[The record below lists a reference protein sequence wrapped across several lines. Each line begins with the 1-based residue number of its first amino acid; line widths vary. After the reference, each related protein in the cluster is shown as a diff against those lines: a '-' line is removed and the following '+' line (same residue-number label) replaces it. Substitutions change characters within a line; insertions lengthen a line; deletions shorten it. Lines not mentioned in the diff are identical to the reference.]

1 MTISRF
7 DAQARLGDDAICGE
21 CWIDRDEP
29 FGCACE
35 GLLVGQAAGKE
46 TLCNGR
52 NQDEGGRGAGDSAAD
67 MARSGSGVIVLPWPP
82 KELSPNAR
90 VHWAKKSKA
99 AKQYRAECFLL
110 TKKAGIA
117 APLADEILFALDFVP
132 PDRRKRDDDNLL
144 ASCKALRDGVADALG
159 IDDNRFITQLRI
171 SRETV
176 KGGEVRVRI
185 QGESA

>member
-1 MTISRF
+1 M
-7 DAQARLGDDAICGE
+7 
-21 CWIDRDEP
+21 
-29 FGCACE
+29 
-35 GLLVGQAAGKE
+35 AG
-46 TLCNGR
+46 
-52 NQDEGGRGAGDSAAD
+52 
-67 MARSGSGVIVLPWPP
+67 SGSGVIVLPWPP

-117 APLADEILFALDFVP
+117 APQSGEILFALEFVP

-159 IDDNRFITQLRI
+159 IDDSRFITQLRI

-185 QGESA
+185 QGETA

>member
-7 DAQARLGDDAICGE
+7 DMQARLGDDAICGQ

-35 GLLVGQAAGKE
+35 SLLAGEVTGTEALRDGGQ
-46 TLCNGR
+46 
-52 NQDEGGRGAGDSAAD
+52 QDDGSRGARDGAKDLATG
-67 MARSGSGVIVLPWPP
+67 GSGMIVLPWPP

-117 APLADEILFALDFVP
+117 APLADEILFALEFVP

>member
-1 MTISRF
+1 MTLS
-7 DAQARLGDDAICGE
+7 A
-21 CWIDRDEP
+21 
-29 FGCACE
+29 
-35 GLLVGQAAGKE
+35 
-46 TLCNGR
+46 
-52 NQDEGGRGAGDSAAD
+52 DSAGSTETS
-67 MARSGSGVIVLPWPP
+67 RSAAPAKACWSVKLPGRKPFAMVGTKMKEAEALAVGGSGVIVLPWPP

-117 APLADEILFALDFVP
+117 APLADEILFALEFVP

-185 QGESA
+185 QGETA

>member
-1 MTISRF
+1 MKISAI
-7 DAQARLGDDAICGE
+7 DLQARLGDDAICGQ

-35 GLLVGQAAGKE
+35 GLLVGQADGPE
-46 TLCNGR
+46 TLRDGR
-52 NQDEGGRGAGDSAAD
+52 SQDDGSRGAGDGAAD
-67 MARSGSGVIVLPWPP
+67 LARSGSGVIVLPWPP

-99 AKQYRAECFLL
+99 AKQYRAECYLL

-117 APLADEILFALDFVP
+117 APDGDEILFALEFVP

>member
-7 DAQARLGDDAICGE
+7 DAQARLGDDAICGQ

-35 GLLVGQAAGKE
+35 GLLVGQAAGPE
-46 TLCNGR
+46 TLRNGR

-67 MARSGSGVIVLPWPP
+67 MARGGSGVIILPWPP

-117 APLADEILFALDFVP
+117 APLADEILFALEFVP

-171 SRETV
+171 SRATV

>member
-7 DAQARLGDDAICGE
+7 DAQARLGDDAICGQ

-35 GLLVGQAAGKE
+35 SLLAGQVTGSE
-46 TLCNGR
+46 TFRHGGQ
-52 NQDEGGRGAGDSAAD
+52 QDDGGRGAGDGAQDLAAG
-67 MARSGSGVIVLPWPP
+67 GSGVIVLPWPP

-99 AKQYRAECFLL
+99 AKKYRTECFLL
-110 TKKAGIA
+110 AKKAGIA
-117 APLADEILFALDFVP
+117 APQSGEITFALEFVA

-144 ASCKALRDGVADALG
+144 ASCKAMRDGVADALG

-185 QGESA
+185 QGETA